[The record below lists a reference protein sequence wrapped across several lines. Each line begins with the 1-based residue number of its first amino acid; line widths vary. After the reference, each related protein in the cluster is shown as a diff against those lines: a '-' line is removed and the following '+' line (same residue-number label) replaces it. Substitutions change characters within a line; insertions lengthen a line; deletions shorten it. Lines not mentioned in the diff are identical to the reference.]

1 MGTILVVDD
10 DGHIRDFLRKSC
22 SALATVIEAAD
33 GAQAIA
39 AARWSHPDVVIMD
52 LDMPVIDGFEAARQI
67 KSDPSLGDPILVAL
81 TGNEA
86 VNAVPRARAA
96 GYSYF
101 VRKETNAR
109 CFIDTIARLVS
120 EATAARAAQASSPAV
135 PAQPP
140 LADKSAPPSAPSRPR
155 RSRKTAGAA
164 TRKPAS
170 KRAPAK
176 KVAKKA
182 APPAK
187 RSSKKRAASKSAARS
202 RSKP

>member
-67 KSDPSLGDPILVAL
+67 KADPSLGDPILVAL
-81 TGNEA
+81 TGNET

-109 CFIDTIARLVS
+109 SFVETIARLVS
-120 EATAARAAQASSPAV
+120 EATASRSARPSPVSPAPPPAGESAQPA
-135 PAQPP
+135 PAQTG
-140 LADKSAPPSAPSRPR
+140 
-155 RSRKTAGAA
+155 RSRKAAGK
-164 TRKPAS
+164 TKRKPAS

-176 KVAKKA
+176 KAAKRAALPARRASKKKA
-182 APPAK
+182 AKP
-187 RSSKKRAASKSAARS
+187 AARM
-202 RSKP
+202 RRKP